1 MFGAR
6 RTSVAALGRAAL
18 STQARSSSSWAS
30 TVAKGFIGLSAALGG
45 GVYYGSQVDEGF
57 ARSLF
62 FYTKAMP
69 AYIHYRTKQVVMED
83 LLKLPSHEQD
93 AHYEELHDLY
103 APTLYDVVLH
113 LKGFY
118 VKLAQIGSTRHDFLP
133 KQYLDRCKILQSD
146 APSKPMEEIIAII
159 ERSYGKPISEIFLS
173 IDTKPLGAASIGQV
187 HKAVLLDGRTVVVK
201 VQFPEAEHHF
211 RNDIGTIKTFC
222 KLAQPE
228 QLPFLNE
235 VEKQFM
241 TEFDYRREA
250 ANLAEVRANIA
261 KSPYA
266 DRFVVPA
273 PFPELCTKDVLVME
287 FLDGKSLLDGIQDH
301 FELVAK
307 EKNTTVEALKA
318 EQERIDAER
327 AAKGLARESGPSED
341 EMRKIQNYLR
351 LRSMATTVG
360 HAMYDYTLGWVVPR
374 TVVLAEDIVD
384 PNRLLNFAE
393 ILRLIVEVHGHEIF
407 VDGCFNGDPH
417 PGNIMLLRDGRMGLI
432 DYGQVKHLTRE
443 QRVRLA
449 KLVVALAEG
458 TSEDVVHA
466 MTHEIQIKTKHM
478 DPYVLEKLARI
489 MMDRDDSSITN
500 GMNIQLF
507 AETLSKR
514 DPVVEQSDDF
524 VMAYRV
530 SLLLRGLSYAL
541 HYDMSHADMWKD
553 ICKRVIAED
562 AANAKD

>member
-1 MFGAR
+1 MLSLRALTR
-6 RTSVAALGRAAL
+6 RAAGRAAM
-18 STQARSSSSWAS
+18 STAAPRRSSHA
-30 TVAKGFIGLSAALGG
+30 AKAAMTLAGLTAAIGG

-57 ARSLF
+57 ARSLY

-69 AYIHYRTKQVVMED
+69 AYIHYRSKQVYINDVLQLSQD
-83 LLKLPSHEQD
+83 EQD

-146 APSKPMEEIIAII
+146 APSKPMDEIVGII
-159 ERSYGKPISEIFLS
+159 ERSFGKPISEIFLS

-187 HKAVLLDGRTVVVK
+187 HKAKLLDGTTVVVK

-250 ANLAEVRANIA
+250 ANLAEVRANIQA
-261 KSPYA
+261 SPYA
-266 DRFVVPA
+266 TRFVVPA
-273 PFPELCTKDVLVME
+273 PYPELCTKDVLVME

-301 FELVAK
+301 FELIAK
-307 EKNTTVEALKA
+307 EKNTTIDALKA
-318 EQERIDAER
+318 EQERVDAER
-327 AAKGLARESGPSED
+327 LAKGLARESGPSED
-341 EMRKIQNYLR
+341 EMRQIQSYLYLR
-351 LRSMATTVG
+351 ELGTKLQHG
-360 HAMYDYTLGWVVPR
+360 LYDYTLGWIWARAP
-374 TVVLAEDIVD
+374 AADDNVD
-384 PNRLLNFAE
+384 HTKLLNFAE
-393 ILRLIVEVHGHEIF
+393 ILRLIVEVHGYEIF
-407 VDGCFNGDPH
+407 VNGCFNGDPH
-417 PGNIMLLRDGRMGLI
+417 PGNIMLLKDGRMGLI
-432 DYGQVKHLTRE
+432 DYGQVKHITKD

-449 KLVVALAEG
+449 KLVLALADG
-458 TSEDVVHA
+458 SSEDVVYA
-466 MTHEIQIKTKHM
+466 MTHHIQVKTKHM
-478 DPYVLEKLARI
+478 DPYVLEKMGRI
-489 MMDRDDSSITN
+489 MMDRDDASVT
-500 GMNIQLF
+500 GGVNIQLF
-507 AETLSKR
+507 AEQMSKR
-514 DPVVEQSDDF
+514 DPLVEQSDDF

-541 HYDMSHADMWKD
+541 HYDMSHAKMWRD
-553 ICKRVIAED
+553 ICARVVAE
-562 AANAKD
+562 AETK

>member
-1 MFGAR
+1 MRNGLN
-6 RTSVAALGRAAL
+6 VGRAAL
-18 STQARSSSSWAS
+18 STLAAPKRSSVAS
-30 TVAKGFIGLSAALGG
+30 LLGKSFVAVSAALGA
-45 GVYYGSQVDEGF
+45 GVYYGSTVDEGF

-69 AYIHYRTKQVVMED
+69 AYFHYRTKQIYID
-83 LLKLPSHEQD
+83 DILKLDEKEKD
-93 AHYEELHDLY
+93 EHYEELHDKY

-118 VKLAQIGSTRHDFLP
+118 IKLAQIGSTRHDFLP

-146 APSKPMEEIIAII
+146 APSKPIEEIIGII
-159 ERSYGKPISEIFLS
+159 ENAYGKPVSEIFQS

-187 HKAVLLDGRTVVVK
+187 HKAVLHDGRTVVIK

-250 ANLAEVRANIA
+250 ANLAEVRANIL

-266 DRFVVPA
+266 SRFVVPE
-273 PFPELCTKDVLVME
+273 PYLELCNKDVLVME
-287 FLDGKSLLDGIQDH
+287 YLEGKSLLDGIQDH
-301 FELVAK
+301 FELIAK
-307 EKNTTVEALKA
+307 EKNTTIEALKA

-327 AAKGLARESGPSED
+327 AAQGLDRESGPSEE
-341 EMRKIQNYLR
+341 EMRKIQSYLYLR
-351 LRSMATTVG
+351 NVAKSVQYAL
-360 HAMYDYTLGWVVPR
+360 YDYTLGWVYPR
-374 TVVLAEDIVD
+374 QRDATTPATKSKQ
-384 PNRLLNFAE
+384 LLNFAE

-417 PGNIMLLRDGRMGLI
+417 PGNIMLLKDGRLGLI
-432 DYGQVKHLTRE
+432 DYGQVKHLDKDH
-443 QRVRLA
+443 RVRLA
-449 KLVVALAEG
+449 KLVVSLAEG
-458 TSEDVVHA
+458 TDEDVVNA
-466 MTHEIQIKTKHM
+466 MKNEIRLKTKYM
-478 DPYVLEKLARI
+478 DPFVLEKMGRV
-489 MMDRDDSSITN
+489 MMDRDDRTVTN
-500 GMNIQLF
+500 GENIQLF
-507 AETLSKR
+507 MEKLGKR
-514 DPVVEQSDDF
+514 DPIVEQSDDF
-524 VMAYRV
+524 IMAYRV

-541 HYDMSHADMWKD
+541 HYDMSHAKMWKD
-553 ICKRVIAED
+553 ICKKVIAEAEQD
-562 AANAKD
+562 A

>member
-1 MFGAR
+1 MLSLRALTQR
-6 RTSVAALGRAAL
+6 AAGRAAM
-18 STQARSSSSWAS
+18 STAAVAPRRSSHA
-30 TVAKGFIGLSAALGG
+30 TKAAMAMAGLTAAIGG

-57 ARSLF
+57 ARSLY

-69 AYIHYRTKQVVMED
+69 AYIHYRSKQVYINDVLQLSQD
-83 LLKLPSHEQD
+83 EQD

-146 APSKPMEEIIAII
+146 APSKPMDEIVGII
-159 ERSYGKPISEIFLS
+159 ERSFGKPISEIFLS

-187 HKAVLLDGRTVVVK
+187 HKAKLLDGTTVVVK

-261 KSPYA
+261 ASPYA
-266 DRFVVPA
+266 SRFVVPA
-273 PFPELCTKDVLVME
+273 PYPELCTKDVLVME

-301 FELVAK
+301 FELIAK
-307 EKNTTVEALKA
+307 EKNTTIDALKA
-318 EQERIDAER
+318 EQERVDAER
-327 AAKGLARESGPSED
+327 RAMGLARESGPSED
-341 EMRKIQNYLR
+341 EMRKIQSYLYLR
-351 LRSMATTVG
+351 ELGTQVRHG
-360 HAMYDYTLGWVVPR
+360 LYDYTLGWIWAREP
-374 TVVLAEDIVD
+374 AADDAVD
-384 PNRLLNFAE
+384 HSKLLNFAE

-407 VDGCFNGDPH
+407 VNGCFNGDPH
-417 PGNIMLLRDGRMGLI
+417 PGNIMLLKDGRMGLI
-432 DYGQVKHLTRE
+432 DYGQVKHITKD

-449 KLVVALAEG
+449 KLVVALADG
-458 TSEDVVHA
+458 TSDDVVQA
-466 MTHEIQIKTKHM
+466 MTHEIQVKTKHM
-478 DPYVLEKLARI
+478 DPYVLEKMGRI
-489 MMDRDDSSITN
+489 MMDRDDASVTG

-507 AETLSKR
+507 AEQMSKR
-514 DPVVEQSDDF
+514 DPLVEQSDDF

-541 HYDMSHADMWKD
+541 HYDMSHAQMWRD
-553 ICKRVIAED
+553 ICKRVIAE
-562 AANAKD
+562 AETK